1 MANKYEWRPI
11 DTAEK
16 REEDVLLLSDGNQV
30 APGRW
35 TNWGGISKGFWDFLD
50 GEVDFKPTYW
60 MPLPAAPYKDDK
72 RAGHQDLDDD
82 GA

>member
-16 REEDVLLLSDGNQV
+16 QEGKVILLSDGDQV
-30 APGRW
+30 APAEW
-35 TNWGGISKGFWDFLD
+35 LNWGGQEKGFWDFLD
-50 GEVDFKPTYW
+50 EEIDFVPTYW

-72 RAGHQDLDDD
+72 LAGHQDLDDD

>member
-16 REEDVLLLSDGNQV
+16 QEGKVILLSDGDQV
-30 APGRW
+30 APADW
-35 TNWGGISKGFWDFLD
+35 LNWGGQGKGFWDFLE
-50 GEVDFKPTYW
+50 GEIHFEPTYW

-72 RAGHQDLDDD
+72 RAGHSTEDDD
-82 GA
+82 AA